1 MDNQQARAYEFGDFR
16 LDAWKRLL
24 FDHDGRPLS
33 LTPRAF
39 ETLLYLVERSG
50 AVLDKDELIRA
61 VWPDTVV
68 EENNLNQLISTL
80 RRILGDDRARHRYIM
95 TVPGRGYC
103 FVADVITH
111 KPGTDTPDPTGL
123 PTIAV
128 LPFKPLVEAHRD
140 ASLEL
145 GMADTLI
152 ARLSGRE
159 VIVRPLSS
167 VRRYVELDQDPLV
180 AGHELGVGS
189 VLEGSIQRW
198 ADNIRVT
205 ARLISLSTGASLWDG
220 TFDEKFTDIFAV
232 QDAIAE
238 KVANA
243 LALQLGYQEALRLTK
258 RYTENVEAYELYLK
272 GRYHVNK
279 LTPPDMQTGITY
291 FQQAL
296 EIDPAYALAYV
307 GLANAFLRIS
317 IAGEMP
323 SDIFF
328 PKAKEAAQKAIEIDD
343 RLADAH
349 AALGWIIF
357 WYDWD
362 WGAAENQLKRALEL
376 NSNNADAHEAYAH
389 LLSNMG
395 RHAEARAEIRR
406 ARELDPLNLL
416 TNALEAQFLLHDGK
430 LDEALARLLKTFE
443 VEPNFWLAH
452 LFASSAYTEK
462 GMFAEAIVEAE
473 KARAFSGGSSCAIAY
488 GGYALSKSGKQAEAR
503 AVLEEL
509 LRLPAERYVPP
520 YHIAVIYHSFGERE
534 ETFTW
539 LERGIEQRDPKMT
552 FLKVEPKWNNLRND
566 PRFQDLLQRVG
577 FEETNK

>member
-1 MDNQQARAYEFGDFR
+1 MDNQQAHAYEFGDFR
-16 LDAWKRLL
+16 LDAGKRLL

-103 FVADVITH
+103 FVADVSTH
-111 KPGTDTPDPTGL
+111 KPSTNTPHATGL

-180 AGHELGVGS
+180 AGCELGVGS

-220 TFDEKFTDIFAV
+220 TFDEKFTDIFEV

-243 LALQLGYQEALRLTK
+243 LALQLGYQDALRLTK

-279 LTPPDMQTGITY
+279 LTPPDMQIGITY

-328 PKAKEAAQKAIEIDD
+328 PKAKEAAQQAIEIDD

-362 WGAAENQLKRALEL
+362 WSAAENQLKRALEL

-452 LFASSAYTEK
+452 LFASSAYTE
-462 GMFAEAIVEAE
+462 ENV
-473 KARAFSGGSSCAIAY
+473 C
-488 GGYALSKSGKQAEAR
+488 
-503 AVLEEL
+503 
-509 LRLPAERYVPP
+509 
-520 YHIAVIYHSFGERE
+520 
-534 ETFTW
+534 
-539 LERGIEQRDPKMT
+539 
-552 FLKVEPKWNNLRND
+552 
-566 PRFQDLLQRVG
+566 
-577 FEETNK
+577 